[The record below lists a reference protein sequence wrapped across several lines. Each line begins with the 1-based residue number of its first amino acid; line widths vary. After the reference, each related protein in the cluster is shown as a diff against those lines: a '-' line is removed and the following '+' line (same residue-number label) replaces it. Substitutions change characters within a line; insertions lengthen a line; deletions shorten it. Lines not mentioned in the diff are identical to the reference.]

1 LGTAHDATPFD
12 RLMLTRSFPMIGSRR
27 SLRVLERN
35 AMIYRAQ
42 WVMLISGFFE
52 PLFYLLS
59 IGIGLNKLVGPLHVH
74 GQVISYAAF
83 VAPGMLA
90 TSAMNG
96 AMIDSIF
103 NTFFRLKISHS
114 YDALLATPLEV
125 TDIALGEV
133 LWALSRATVYSASFI
148 ICMAALGDASSAW
161 VILCWPGAILT
172 SLTFSCMGLAAC
184 TYLRTW
190 QDFDLVTLV
199 QLPLFLFSAT
209 FFPISLYPQ
218 WLGAIISFSPLY
230 QSAALLRGLSL
241 GQFDWIMM
249 MRVGYLLLIAL
260 LCLYVASRRFQ
271 KILAP

>member
-1 LGTAHDATPFD
+1 
-12 RLMLTRSFPMIGSRR
+12 MLARTFPMIGSRR

-35 AMIYRAQ
+35 ALVYRAQ

-74 GQVISYAAF
+74 GQLISYAVF

-103 NTFFRLKISHS
+103 NTFFKLKISHV
-114 YDALLATPLEV
+114 YDAVLATPLEV
-125 TDIALGEV
+125 TDIAMGEV
-133 LWALSRATVYSASFI
+133 LWALTRATLYSASFI
-148 ICMAALGDASSAW
+148 ICMAALGDAHSAW
-161 VILCWPGAILT
+161 VVLCWPGAILT
-172 SLTFSCMGLAAC
+172 SLTFSCIGLAAC
-184 TYLRTW
+184 TFMRTW
-190 QDFDLVTLV
+190 QDFDLVALV

-209 FFPISLYPQ
+209 FFPITLYPK
-218 WLGAIISFSPLY
+218 WLGAIVSFSPLY
-230 QSAALLRGLSL
+230 QSAALLRGMSL
-241 GQFDWIMM
+241 GQFDWIMIF
-249 MRVGYLLLIAL
+249 RAGYLIAIAL
-260 LCLYVASRRFQ
+260 VGLSIAARRFT